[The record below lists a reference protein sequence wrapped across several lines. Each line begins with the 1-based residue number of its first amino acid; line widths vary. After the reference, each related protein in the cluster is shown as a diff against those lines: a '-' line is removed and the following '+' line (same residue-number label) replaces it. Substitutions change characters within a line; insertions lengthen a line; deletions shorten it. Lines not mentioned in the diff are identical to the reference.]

1 MEEFAKLVSEQGI
14 SIAFSIAIGVFCYQL
29 IMAERKENEKREDK
43 MWGVFENMLSNVK
56 TTIDNNTIAVQE
68 LKEMIKEKGI

>member
-43 MWGVFENMLSNVK
+43 MWSVVEGILTTVK
-56 TTIDNNTIAVQE
+56 TTVDNNTKAVNE